1 MSKRQTGHIR
11 QRENGLWEGQYVY
24 ERERRSIYGKTREEV
39 SRRLGEILR
48 SIEEGNYTR
57 PNQHTLLSWLR
68 EWLNT
73 YAKPTLR
80 PSTFTNYE
88 MTIERHFNNK
98 LGRVKLKNVSTRM
111 LQNFFNEKLVSGRA
125 DRKSGGLSAKTFD
138 DRKRALMEQM

>member
-1 MSKRQTGHIR
+1 MKGGCLLGRQRTGHIR

-39 SRRLGEILR
+39 SQQLAEVIT
-48 SIEEGNYTR
+48 SIEEGNYIR

-68 EWLNT
+68 EWQNT

-88 MTIERHFNNK
+88 MTIERYFNTE
-98 LGRVKLKNVSTRM
+98 LGRVKLKNLSTRM
-111 LQNFFNEKLVSGRA
+111 LQNFFNEKLFSGRA
-125 DRKSGGLSAKTFD
+125 DGKPGEIYASC
-138 DRKRALMEQM
+138 RA